1 MILPVGRV
9 YNPFPFAL
17 CNAPGNEP
25 KRQGQAR
32 LRPSPC
38 NTPHFRWPHPPTRR
52 GDSGMTATTSSGVLS
67 APPRSDSGRKRRFR
81 RKPNHRRLTTH
92 PGPPVDSGRGDG
104 ARALVDL
111 DGSSQKWWRDRGAH
125 LEWEIL
131 LTVGNNDIAPSAADV
146 PMPVDVAVVA
156 FGGMEL
162 LAAVGSR
169 ERPAAD
175 QNRTR
180 AATPLPPT
188 VLHNPPN
195 PQPPRQ

>member
-1 MILPVGRV
+1 MILPARGV

-17 CNAPGNEP
+17 CHAPGNEP

-38 NTPHFRWPHPPTRR
+38 NTPHFHCPHPPTRR

-92 PGPPVDSGRGDG
+92 PGPPVDRGRGDG

-111 DGSSQKWWRDRGAH
+111 DGSSQQWWRDRGAH

-131 LTVGNNDIAPSAADV
+131 LTVGNNDIAPLGTAQS
-146 PMPVDVAVVA
+146 PQ
-156 FGGMEL
+156 
-162 LAAVGSR
+162 
-169 ERPAAD
+169 PAAASAV
-175 QNRTR
+175 T
-180 AATPLPPT
+180 AILSPPPT
-188 VLHNPPN
+188 AELTSRRRHSHD
-195 PQPPRQ
+195 QGRCQ